1 MSDDLSIELPFF
13 TIEWNGG
20 IDGCAR
26 LLDQTLLPHE
36 EKYID
41 CRNIETMWHAIREL
55 KVRGAPAI
63 GVAAGMGVVL
73 GVQDSSA
80 KDFKAFHADLKRA
93 IDYLAS
99 SRPTA
104 VNLFWA
110 LRRMERVAKENRSLG
125 IPSLKERLLEEAKRI
140 LQEDKETCLAIGRNG
155 AELVNDGDTM
165 MTHCNAGAL
174 ATGGIGTALAVI
186 YVAHAQ
192 GKRIRVFA
200 DETRPLLQGARI
212 TSWELQRAGI
222 DVTVICDGAAA
233 HTMKTVGVDRVI
245 VGSDRIAANGDA
257 ANKIGTFSLA
267 IAAQQMGVPFNVAAP
282 VSTFDPELAAGNM
295 IPIEERDGDEVAR
308 FLESKATPEGVHC
321 FNPAFDVTPAGLIES
336 IITERGV
343 IHNPDAKKV
352 SAMLGI

>member
-1 MSDDLSIELPFF
+1 MPEDISIALPFF

-26 LLDQTLLPHE
+26 LLDQTLLPRD

-41 CRNIETMWHAIREL
+41 CRDIESMWRAIREL

-73 GVQDSSA
+73 GVQNSSA
-80 KDFKAFHADLKRA
+80 KDYDAFRAELKKAV
-93 IDYLAS
+93 DYLAS

-110 LRRMERVAKENRSLG
+110 LRRMERAADERRSMD
-125 IPSLKERLLEEAKRI
+125 ISSLKERLLDEAKQI
-140 LQEDKETCLAIGRNG
+140 LEEDRATCLAIGRNG
-155 AELVNDGDTM
+155 AELVRDGDTL

-174 ATGGIGTALAVI
+174 ATGGIGTALAVM
-186 YVAHAQ
+186 YVARAQ

-212 TSWELQRAGI
+212 TSWELQRADI

-233 HTMKTVGVDRVI
+233 HTMKTVGVDRVV

-257 ANKIGTFSLA
+257 ANKIGTFGLA
-267 IAAQQMGVPFNVAAP
+267 LAARQMGVPFSVAAP
-282 VSTFDPELAAGNM
+282 VSTFDLELPRGDL
-295 IPIEERDGDEVAR
+295 IPIEERDGDEVAG
-308 FLESKATPEGVHC
+308 FQESRATPEDVKC

-343 IHNPDAKKV
+343 IWNPDADKIA
-352 SAMLGI
+352 AMLDG